1 MARWFLLLILL
12 LTAFPAHASAQEGG
26 DWTLPYRAAMLPDHV
41 GDMAHFEQAPRYE
54 ITMTLHVT
62 STSATLTGQQT
73 VTYTNRASAALT
85 EIVFRLYPNLPS
97 YGGQMD
103 VSHIQVDGTAA
114 RPKLDATRSVL
125 SIALPT
131 PLEPGLSVTLD
142 MEFSIE
148 IQEGHDPLYAQ
159 FSYVD
164 GVLALP
170 NAYPVLSVYEET
182 SGGWWR
188 VTEHPQGDAVYS
200 ETAFYQVTLTAP
212 EKLVIASSGSEVE
225 MVENGDGSTTHHLI
239 APLMRD
245 FYIAASDKYYVVM
258 GEQDGITVSV
268 YYYNDQEGAS
278 EAAAAG
284 LQMTQDA
291 VRIYNAT
298 FGPYPFSELDVVET
312 PTTAGGIEYP
322 GVFVVAANTW
332 DEEQS
337 FFEFVIAHEAAHEWW
352 YSLVGNDQTLDPWM
366 DEALAQYAVAVYI
379 RDLEGADAYDAALE
393 FYAEQYVAYISNG
406 GEDTVIGLPV
416 SAYNGSQYYYM
427 VYEKGP
433 LFYVA
438 LDDLYGYEMVIRMLQ
453 VYFEE
458 YRYEITETDDML
470 ASFEATLGQDLD
482 SFFEEWVG
490 AGPVGRYPSPP
501 FRPLFGSL

>member
-1 MARWFLLLILL
+1 MYRWFLLVILL
-12 LTAFPAHASAQEGG
+12 LAVRPTHTYAQDGV
-26 DWTLPYRAAMLPDHV
+26 DWTAALLPDHV
-41 GDMAHFEQAPRYE
+41 GDMANFEQAPHYE
-54 ITMTLHVT
+54 IELQLDVKR
-62 STSATLTGQQT
+62 TSATITGQQT
-73 VTYTNRASAALT
+73 VTYTNRTAVKLT
-85 EIVFRLYPNLPS
+85 EIVFRLYPNLES
-97 YGGQMD
+97 YGGKMD
-103 VSHIQVDGTAA
+103 VAHIQVDGGAA
-114 RPKLDATRSVL
+114 SSKLDDTRSIMTVT
-125 SIALPT
+125 LPNA
-131 PLEPGLSVTLD
+131 LEPGQSTTLG

-148 IQEGHDPLYAQ
+148 LQEGCDPLYAQ

-170 NAYPVLSVYEET
+170 NAYPVLSVYEES
-182 SGGWWR
+182 SGGWWK

-200 ETAFYQVTLTAP
+200 ETAFYEVTLTAP

-225 MVENGDGSTTHHLI
+225 TVENGDGSRTYHI
-239 APLMRD
+239 VAPLMRD
-245 FYIAASDKYYVVM
+245 FYLAASEKYYVVM
-258 GEQDGITVSV
+258 GEQDGVTIRM

-291 VRIYNAT
+291 VRIYNAA
-298 FGPYPFSELDVVET
+298 FGAYPFSELDVVET

-322 GVFVVAANTW
+322 GVFVVAASTW
-332 DEEQS
+332 DEELS
-337 FFEFVIAHEAAHEWW
+337 FFEFLIAHEAAHEWW

-379 RDLEGADAYDAALE
+379 RDLEGAEAYDAALE

-406 GEDTVIGLPV
+406 GEDAVIGLPV

-438 LDDLYGYEMVIRMLQ
+438 LDDLYGYETVIRMLQ

-458 YRYEITETDDML
+458 YRYEIAETDDML

-490 AGPVGRYPSPP
+490 AGPVG
-501 FRPLFGSL
+501 